1 MPRLTCDQAR
11 RIDHF
16 AMETLGIPGLVLM
29 ENAGRS
35 AACLLLDLA
44 KSRGVAQPEVAL
56 VCGGGNNGGDG
67 YVAAR
72 HLVRRGID
80 VTLYAVG
87 KPREGTDAK
96 THADIAHRLAVPIV
110 PIPDEVALHRA
121 ADAWARADILV
132 DALLGTGFRHPVRPF
147 TSHVITR
154 INATPGP
161 TVVAFDLP
169 SGFDG
174 DHGHRGGE
182 AVRANMTITFAA
194 EKVGFSLPRAEE
206 HLGQV
211 VVADIGVPERVIE
224 EALKV
229 E

>member
-1 MPRLTCDQAR
+1 M
-11 RIDHF
+11 
-16 AMETLGIPGLVLM
+16 
-29 ENAGRS
+29 
-35 AACLLLDLA
+35 
-44 KSRGVAQPEVAL
+44 
-56 VCGGGNNGGDG
+56 
-67 YVAAR
+67 
-72 HLVRRGID
+72 
-80 VTLYAVG
+80 
-87 KPREGTDAK
+87 
-96 THADIAHRLAVPIV
+96 
-110 PIPDEVALHRA
+110 
-121 ADAWARADILV
+121 
-132 DALLGTGFRHPVRPF
+132 
-147 TSHVITR
+147 
-154 INATPGP
+154 
-161 TVVAFDLP
+161 VAFDLP